1 MSTTIE
7 TTSVRTVIREAR
19 MVDPSTN
26 TSKFYRTYAISG
38 LERENGEM
46 FDVVA
51 FHWGRI
57 GTKGQWQV
65 REVGPGHA
73 IGEARAKLETK
84 RSNGYSRHGD
94 GDGELSIVPEEII
107 GKMPQAGARY
117 STTLDLGT
125 MLSSAQSMTVDLIEG
140 RATAA
145 DVVNLRERA
154 KQAKQLQTE
163 LEGRLEALQMLVV
176 AGVGGR

>member
-1 MSTTIE
+1 MSTITE

-19 MVDPSTN
+19 MVDASTN
-26 TSKFYRTYAISG
+26 TSKFYRTYAVTG
-38 LERENGEM
+38 LQHDNGEA

-73 IGEARAKLETK
+73 LSEARSKLDTK
-84 RSNGYSRHGD
+84 RSNGYSAHPN

-107 GKMPQAGARY
+107 AKMPHAGTRSY
-117 STTLDLGT
+117 STSLDLGT

-154 KQAKQLQTE
+154 KQAKTLQTE
-163 LEGRLEALQMLVV
+163 LEGRLEALQMLVI
-176 AGVGGR
+176 AGVGK

>member
-1 MSTTIE
+1 MSTTTE

-19 MVDPSTN
+19 MIDPGTN
-26 TSKFYRTYAISG
+26 TSKFYRTYAVSG
-38 LERENGEM
+38 LQRDNGEM

-65 REVGPGHA
+65 RQVAAGHA
-73 IGEARAKLETK
+73 VGDARAKLETK
-84 RSNGYSRHGD
+84 RSNGYSRHPD

-107 GKMPQAGARY
+107 SKMGEAKSY
-117 STTLDLGT
+117 STSLDLGT
-125 MLSSAQSMTVDLIEG
+125 MLASAQSMTVDLIEG
-140 RATAA
+140 RANAA
-145 DVVNLRERA
+145 DVVHLRERA

-163 LEGRLEALQMLVV
+163 LEGRLEALQMLVI
-176 AGVGGR
+176 AGVGAR